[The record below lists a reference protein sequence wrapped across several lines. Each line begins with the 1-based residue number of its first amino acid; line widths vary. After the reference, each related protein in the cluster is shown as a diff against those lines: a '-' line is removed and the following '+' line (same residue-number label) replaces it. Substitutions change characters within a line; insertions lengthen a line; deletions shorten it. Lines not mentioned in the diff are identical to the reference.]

1 MTKKKIIIIFL
12 LAIILLITTL
22 WFSGIIPKQIG
33 KTYGIKY
40 MSENFPDMQLE
51 YINIEWNKYYGDYT
65 ITFKDKENN
74 NYGCVI
80 GPKYF
85 PVNLGQGL
93 SAIEEANNKLN
104 IEEVE
109 DKDEI
114 VSFNVTIWK
123 PEDKEKYILNN
134 AKELKDKL
142 ESFEYKEEYLCR
154 CIVDYVLESND
165 GTTYYILSAC
175 NGIQKDGKQA
185 NITET
190 EMQEIIK
197 YINDNMEEI
206 SE

>member
-1 MTKKKIIIIFL
+1 
-12 LAIILLITTL
+12 
-22 WFSGIIPKQIG
+22 
-33 KTYGIKY
+33 

-134 AKELKDKL
+134 AKESTEIL
-142 ESFEYKEEYLCR
+142 EYIVKKEQ
-154 CIVDYVLESND
+154 D
-165 GTTYYILSAC
+165 
-175 NGIQKDGKQA
+175 
-185 NITET
+185 
-190 EMQEIIK
+190 
-197 YINDNMEEI
+197 
-206 SE
+206 

>member
-1 MTKKKIIIIFL
+1 MTKKKIIIISLIAIVL
-12 LAIILLITTL
+12 LTTTL

-33 KTYGIKY
+33 KAYGIKY
-40 MSENFPDMQLE
+40 MSEKFPDMQLE

-65 ITFKDKENN
+65 ITFKDKESN

-85 PVNLGQGL
+85 PINLGQGL
-93 SAIEEANNKLN
+93 SDIEEANMKLN
-104 IEEVE
+104 TEEAHIE
-109 DKDEI
+109 DEI
-114 VSFNVTIWK
+114 VSFNVSIWK
-123 PEDKEKYILNN
+123 AEGKQKYILNN

-154 CIVDYVLESND
+154 GIADYILECND
-165 GTTYYILSAC
+165 GTKYYILSSC
-175 NGIQKDGKQA
+175 QGIQKDGKQA

-197 YINDNMEEI
+197 YINDNIEEI